1 MNNKKLLSVCVA
13 SAFIT
18 LPAHAQGPS
27 DKLKVSGFAD
37 IIYVLTDDATS
48 NNAAGKSPTE
58 GKFGA
63 NAEVDF
69 QSQLSDTVSVRLDAD
84 VVLAANG
91 GTSLAGDSGR
101 IEQVYFAWTGAPN
114 LTLLG
119 GVFNNPIGWEK
130 EDAPDLYQVTHGQIW
145 DIMNGQTALDGNNVA
160 GVAGAYNF
168 GMGTV
173 TVALLNEV
181 QQTDEENSFAFA
193 LNLTP
198 IDNLDVEF
206 GYVTEADRQ
215 DSTTAT
221 YGSQGAVVGSAEN
234 WWDLNATYKWEKL
247 TLGAEVLV
255 ADQIVDMAYMLI
267 GNYSFDQGIGV
278 TVRYDSA
285 SYQDTTVAPI
295 LTNLKDTE
303 TLTLA
308 ASYQLASNLTTLIEY
323 RMQDDANDTT
333 DGPGGGVIADG
344 DLVQLEFVAT
354 F

>member
-1 MNNKKLLSVCVA
+1 MNNKKLLNLCIASIFVSVP
-13 SAFIT
+13 AF
-18 LPAHAQGPS
+18 AQSPV

-37 IIYVLTDDATS
+37 IIYVVTDDVTS
-48 NNAAGKSPTE
+48 LDQGKSPTE

-101 IEQVYFAWTGAPN
+101 IEQVYFAWTGMPQ

-168 GMGTV
+168 GRGTV

-181 QQTDEENSFAFA
+181 QQTDEENSIALA

-215 DSTTAT
+215 DSSTAT

-234 WWDLNATYKWEKL
+234 WWDVNATYKWQKL

-255 ADQIVDMAYMLI
+255 ADQIVDMAYMLV
-267 GNYSFDQGIGV
+267 GNYTFDQGIGL
-278 TVRYDSA
+278 TARYDSA

-333 DGPGGGVIADG
+333 AGAGGGVIADG

>member
-13 SAFIT
+13 SAFVAV
-18 LPAHAQGPS
+18 PAHAENLT

-37 IIYVLTDDATS
+37 IFYTLTDDTTAQV
-48 NNAAGKSPTE
+48 AGKSPTE

-69 QSQLSDTVSVRLDAD
+69 LGQLSDAVSVRVDAD
-84 VVLAANG
+84 LTLAGNG
-91 GTSLAGDSGR
+91 GSSMAGDSGR
-101 IEQVYFAWTGAPN
+101 IEQAYFAWNAVPS
-114 LTLLG
+114 LTVLG

-168 GMGTV
+168 GMGAV

-181 QQTDEENSFAFA
+181 QQTDEENSIAFA

-198 IDNLDVEF
+198 IDNLGIEF

-215 DSTTAT
+215 DSATAT

-234 WWDLNATYKWEKL
+234 WWDLNGTYTWQKL
-247 TLGAEVLV
+247 TLGAEILM

-267 GNYSFDQGIGV
+267 GNYTFDQGVGV

-295 LTNLKDTE
+295 LTGLKDTE

-333 DGPGGGVIADG
+333 DGPGGGVIGDG